1 MLCEIT
7 DDVHVWLG
15 EGRLDS
21 PNAGVVVDDDGL
33 TVVDALL
40 HPAQAAAFAAS
51 LDRFGCPVRR
61 LVLTSSHVPFA
72 GGSAVFKLAGVYGSA
87 ATSANLD
94 LPPNV
99 AGYQHLFPAHA
110 SQFVDLATR
119 KVSHVV
125 QQAAW
130 LSQKVIAAPLPGH
143 QSPNLVVQVPHA
155 NVVFAGALCAFGA
168 HPLGFEADI
177 DAWIDSLD
185 QLSQWGEVVVP
196 GVGPVGGAEEL
207 AELRAYLAAVRDA
220 ATRSGDAAA
229 LAAGPWNTW
238 ADAAFAEVNVERAA
252 LLSRSDTSPPPS
264 ALHLFGFA

>member
-51 LDRFGCPVRR
+51 LDRFGRPVRR

-72 GGSAVFKLAGVYGSA
+72 GGSAVFKLAAVYGSP

-99 AGYQHLFPAHA
+99 AGYQHLFSEHA
-110 SQFVDLATR
+110 SHFADLGTR
-119 KVSHVV
+119 RVSHVV

-143 QSPNLVVQVPHA
+143 QASNLVVQVPHA
-155 NVVFAGALCAFGA
+155 NVVFAGALCSFGA
-168 HPLGFEADI
+168 HPLGFEADV

-185 QLSQWGEVVVP
+185 QLTPWGEVVVP
-196 GVGPVGGAEEL
+196 GVGPVGGAEQI
-207 AELRAYLAAVRDA
+207 ADLRGYLDA
-220 ATRSGDAAA
+220 LRGAAA
-229 LAAGPWNTW
+229 AGDDGLPAGPWSRW
-238 ADAAFAEVNVERAA
+238 ADVRFAEVNLERAA
-252 LLSRSDTSPPPS
+252 QLARGDTAPPPS
-264 ALHLFGFA
+264 ALRLFGFA